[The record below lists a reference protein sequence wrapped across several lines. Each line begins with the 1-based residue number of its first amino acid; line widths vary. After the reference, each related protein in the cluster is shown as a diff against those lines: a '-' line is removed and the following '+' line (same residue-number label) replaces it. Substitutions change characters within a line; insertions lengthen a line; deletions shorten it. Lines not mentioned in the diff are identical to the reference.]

1 MRNPLIE
8 IKEEKNWT
16 IQDFATATDTSSST
30 VYKNLEG
37 SVFNI
42 TDRILETLESM
53 GYDPEKIKKK
63 YQKYRQTRREKL
75 IS

>member
-1 MRNPLIE
+1 MKNPLVE

-16 IQDFATATDTSSST
+16 IQDFAVITDTSSST

-37 SVFNI
+37 SSFEV
-42 TDRILETLESM
+42 TDRILETLDTL
-53 GYDPEKIKKK
+53 GYDPELIEEQ
-63 YQKYRQTRREKL
+63 YQEFRQSRRSEL